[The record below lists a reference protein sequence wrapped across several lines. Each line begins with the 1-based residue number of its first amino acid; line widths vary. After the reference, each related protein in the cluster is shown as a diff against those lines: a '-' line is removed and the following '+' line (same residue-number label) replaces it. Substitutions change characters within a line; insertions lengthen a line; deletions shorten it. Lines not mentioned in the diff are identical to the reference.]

1 MSQPPATIPKII
13 HQTWKDTQVPDK
25 WRDYVD
31 SWKRLHPHWEYRLW
45 TDKDARCFIAEHH
58 PEFLPKFDAYPLNIQ
73 RADAIRY
80 FVLYKYGGLYVDMD
94 VESLRPIDDL
104 LACRRVVIAPEPA
117 FLLPHFG
124 RQEMVTNAI
133 MASVPEHPFF
143 LSAMRRLQS
152 QRARSYVENRDALTT
167 TGPFM
172 IDDVM
177 RSGCWHDILSRRIT
191 SSAPAAEYRRR

>member
-1 MSQPPATIPKII
+1 MSQSPATIPKII
-13 HQTWKDTQVPDK
+13 HQTWKDTQVPDR

-58 PEFLPKFDAYPLNIQ
+58 REFLARFDAYPLNIQ

-94 VESLRPIDDL
+94 VESLRPIDEL
-104 LACRRVVIAPEPA
+104 FAGRSVVIAPEPA

-124 RQEMVTNAI
+124 RHEMVTNAI

-143 LSAMRRLQS
+143 LA
-152 QRARSYVENRDALTT
+152 
-167 TGPFM
+167 
-172 IDDVM
+172 VM
-177 RSGCWHDILSRRIT
+177 WP
-191 SSAPAAEYRRR
+191 APQNLIQML